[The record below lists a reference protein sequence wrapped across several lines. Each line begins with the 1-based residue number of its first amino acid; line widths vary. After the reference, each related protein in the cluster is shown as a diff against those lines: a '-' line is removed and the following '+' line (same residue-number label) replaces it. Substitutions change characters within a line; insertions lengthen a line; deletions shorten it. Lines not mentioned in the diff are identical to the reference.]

1 MVSPLC
7 DAIHFTEIES
17 DFQCDAFCPAVDL
30 NFFSAWSFSTPVVE
44 KGIRHTFVTYVQRRG
59 KGQSNGVEPN
69 GGSTDH
75 VKTDR
80 LNRNFSDGKK
90 LLESS
95 MTFLPDFVRRKHE
108 EYQYLDLIKD
118 IIETGNVKGDRTG
131 TGTISKFGCQVCDL
145 NSPLR

>member
-30 NFFSAWSFSTPVVE
+30 NFFSIWSSSSPIVE
-44 KGIRHTFVTYVQRRG
+44 KGIRHTFVTYVQRR
-59 KGQSNGVEPN
+59 KKSQSNGVQPN
-69 GGSTDH
+69 GGAADH
-75 VKTDR
+75 PPNT
-80 LNRNFSDGKK
+80 NITNGKN

-95 MTFLPDFVRRKHE
+95 ISLFPDFVRRKHE

-131 TGTISKFGCQVCDL
+131 TGTISKFGCQV
-145 NSPLR
+145 